1 MKYCIYCNSNN
12 TFEIDS
18 LKHYWT
24 YCLNCKNQKSF
35 QKNKETIFNTLS
47 LFFLILDKFFKTT
60 LQNMLCYYKTSPS
73 DQYYYYKD
81 VIKNHRY
88 EDTKWFSYDSEFI
101 LFLKNNLI
109 DLQDKKVISISEEP
123 GFFYKLIKDK
133 CRKVLFT
140 ALNNSV
146 TEIMIQQIGVD
157 TITYDANKDDIS
169 KLVNDYFDII
179 LIRSVIGHID
189 DLEKFINQIK
199 KIAHKDTVVVLT
211 FHTPN
216 LQAGIIFGYDD
227 YTFGCFYDSKFVQKL
242 FEKENFKIIKIISSK
257 KNLLDKYYKNKR
269 KGLLFLP
276 LYYIFKFKTYL
287 INLKKTGGGI
297 NKVIYK
303 L

>member
-1 MKYCIYCNSNN
+1 M
-12 TFEIDS
+12 
-18 LKHYWT
+18 
-24 YCLNCKNQKSF
+24 
-35 QKNKETIFNTLS
+35 
-47 LFFLILDKFFKTT
+47 
-60 LQNMLCYYKTSPS
+60 
-73 DQYYYYKD
+73 
-81 VIKNHRY
+81 
-88 EDTKWFSYDSEFI
+88 
-101 LFLKNNLI
+101 
-109 DLQDKKVISISEEP
+109 
-123 GFFYKLIKDK
+123 
-133 CRKVLFT
+133 
-140 ALNNSV
+140 NNSV

-242 FEKENFKIIKIISSK
+242 FEKENFKIIKIISSTE
-257 KNLLDKYYKNKR
+257 NLLDKYYKNKR

-287 INLKKTGGGI
+287 INLKKNWGG
-297 NKVIYK
+297 YK
-303 L
+303 QSDLQTLDTQVTLILKKL